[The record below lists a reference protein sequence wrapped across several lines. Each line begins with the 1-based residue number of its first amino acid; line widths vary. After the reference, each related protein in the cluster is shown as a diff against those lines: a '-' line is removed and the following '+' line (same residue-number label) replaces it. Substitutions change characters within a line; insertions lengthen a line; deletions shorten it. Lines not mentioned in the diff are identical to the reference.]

1 MDVIFVP
8 SPILRKKSPQNR
20 RRSELIPLILS
31 RNNPEGR
38 RGEVD
43 EVARREKRER
53 ERKGGGGGKK
63 KKRKEKIS
71 TEVGLSWHT

>member
-1 MDVIFVP
+1 MIFVP
-8 SPILRKKSPQNR
+8 SPILRKRSPQNR

-43 EVARREKRER
+43 EGE
-53 ERKGGGGGKK
+53 ERKKGEGKEGGGGGGER
-63 KKRKEKIS
+63 KRKERKKS
-71 TEVGLSWHT
+71 RRK